1 MIVNVTSARS
11 VGAHP
16 SVYLYSYTR
25 IPQSATS
32 MPLTQSG
39 PLKKLII
46 AAEFDVTASAGWPEL
61 QIIRNAANHTCV
73 VFTTNTTEPKP
84 TGYLNVYEYDIS
96 SDTVEINVGDVL
108 NISWRT
114 NSGRPDR
121 NRLSLAYY
129 NGTSSKIPMVSIV
142 VGDCDSETNLLTL
155 NSLYCAEGT
164 ESTITSGK
172 TSAVGTASTCTLTTS
187 NKFTDAMTNMN
198 QNIKLTVT
206 NAVIGGVISCSF
218 LLLTVI
224 TIITV
229 LVVRRNKKKSLNEEI
244 HSEIQPTSVGEVNIE
259 LDINEA
265 YISNSIPTESNI
277 AYSTTAAHNTMPRD
291 YDYIAL

>member
-32 MPLTQSG
+32 MPLTLSG

-46 AAEFDVTASAGWPEL
+46 AAEFDVTTSAGWPEL
-61 QIIRNAANHTCV
+61 QIIRNAANHAYV

-96 SDTVEINVGDVL
+96 NDTVEINVGDVL

-121 NRLSLAYY
+121 NRFSLTYY
-129 NGTSSKIPMVSIV
+129 NGTSSKMPMVSIV
-142 VGDCDSETNLLTL
+142 VGDCDPETNLLTL
-155 NSLYCAEGT
+155 NSLYCAEGS
-164 ESTITSGK
+164 ESTIISGK
-172 TSAVGTASTCTLTTS
+172 TSTIGTTSTYTLTMS
-187 NKFTDAMTNMN
+187 NKFTDAMTNIN
-198 QNIKLTVT
+198 QNSSNLNV
-206 NAVIGGVISCSF
+206 VIGGAISCLF
-218 LLLTVI
+218 LLIILLILVI
-224 TIITV
+224 TCVIIKRRRKKFASINTV
-229 LVVRRNKKKSLNEEI
+229 DSTGMIR
-244 HSEIQPTSVGEVNIE
+244 E
-259 LDINEA
+259 LDTSSE
-265 YISNSIPTESNI
+265 
-277 AYSTTAAHNTMPRD
+277 
-291 YDYIAL
+291 LL

>member
-1 MIVNVTSARS
+1 MNVTSARS

-61 QIIRNAANHTCV
+61 QIIRNAANHAYV

-96 SDTVEINVGDVL
+96 NDTVEINVGDVL

-114 NSGRPDR
+114 NSGQSDR
-121 NRLSLAYY
+121 NRFSLAYY

-155 NSLYCAEGT
+155 NSLYCEEDT
-164 ESTITSGK
+164 ESIVTNDK
-172 TSAVGTASTCTLTTS
+172 TSTIGTA
-187 NKFTDAMTNMN
+187 
-198 QNIKLTVT
+198 IKSTVT
-206 NAVIGGVISCSF
+206 NAVIGGVISCSL

-265 YISNSIPTESNI
+265 YITNSIPTESNI
-277 AYSTTAAHNTMPRD
+277 SYSTTAAHTTMPRD